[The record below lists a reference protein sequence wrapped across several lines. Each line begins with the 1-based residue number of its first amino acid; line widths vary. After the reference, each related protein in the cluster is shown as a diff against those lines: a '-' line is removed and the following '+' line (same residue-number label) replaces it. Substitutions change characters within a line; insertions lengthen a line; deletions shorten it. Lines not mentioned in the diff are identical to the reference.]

1 MNDKLFA
8 LAVLRLLSAIE
19 SWAWAQKSTLPV
31 YLAENIDSI
40 CDRLEQEILK

>member
-19 SWAWAQKSTLPV
+19 SWARARQSTLPG
-31 YLAENIDSI
+31 YLAENIDLV